1 MSETNKHRDN
11 GDLDRPIRR
20 NNGSGDRNR
29 TRSSASGSRPP
40 RRSGSSNDD
49 LAREIRATME
59 RNDRPRNR
67 QNSGRRRPPQGGNY
81 RRHAAAA
88 QSSMNGFKA
97 ALIAGAI
104 IIGII
109 LIVLIIIYI
118 KGIGNSKGKFFRT
131 TVINGVDVS
140 EMTEAQAYNAIMKSS
155 TTPENIV
162 LTTVA
167 GKEVSIPMK
176 DIGYTDNIKPALK
189 NYMDDQNYYF
199 WFTDKDNKYDFQT
212 EFTYDKDKLRAKV
225 KEEIINKSGNQEPK
239 NAYIVSTASGFE
251 IVKEVKGDKIDDSC
265 LDTLMTYIFSF
276 LDKGE
281 YNVDLSGADI
291 YQLPKVVAA
300 DLQKE
305 LKNLENISDIEITF
319 DFGYATETLYGSEFK
334 SWIIYGEKSAKEGF
348 DVDESMVESYVER
361 LSDKYD
367 TFGKSRNF
375 KSTSKGDIVV
385 PQGRGN
391 YGWWLDKDKM
401 RDYIIDLIKEGDSV
415 KVEPKYYV
423 NPDSNYTYT
432 CKPEWRTAESDIGDT
447 YCEVD
452 ISKQHFW
459 FYKDGELKHECNV
472 VTGLPT
478 PERETPEGVYKLW
491 IKERNA
497 TLKGESWNT
506 KVSYWNNISTFGIGF
521 HDATWQPYFGGTRY
535 LNYGSHGCINMS
547 VADAKYV
554 YENVP
559 MLTPVIIYR

>member
-1 MSETNKHRDN
+1 MSDKTRHRDN
-11 GDLDRPIRR
+11 GDLERPMRRDYDGSDR
-20 NNGSGDRNR
+20 SRNR
-29 TRSSASGSRPP
+29 PSNGNGRPV
-40 RRSGSSNDD
+40 RRMGNSNDD

-59 RNDRPRNR
+59 RNDRPRQR
-67 QNSGRRRPPQGGNY
+67 QNPNRRRRPPQGGNY
-81 RRHAAAA
+81 RRQAAAA
-88 QSSMNGFKA
+88 SSMNGFKA

-118 KGIGNSKGKFFRT
+118 KGIGNSKGKFFKT

-140 EMTEAQAYNAIMKSS
+140 EMTEAQAYNALMKSTS
-155 TTPENIV
+155 NPDTIT
-162 LTTVA
+162 LKTVA
-167 GKEVSIPMK
+167 GKDVPIKME

-199 WFTDKDNKYDFQT
+199 WFTEKDNKYDFQT

-225 KEEIINKSGNQEPK
+225 KEEVIDKSGNQEPK
-239 NAYIVSTASGFE
+239 NAYILSTTSGFE

-265 LDTLMTYIFSF
+265 LDTLMEYIFGF

-319 DFGYATETLYGSEFK
+319 DFGYTTETLYGSEFK
-334 SWIIYGEKSAKEGF
+334 SWIIYGEKSAKQGF
-348 DVDESMVESYVER
+348 DVDESMVEAYVER

-367 TFGKSRNF
+367 TYGKSRHF
-375 KSTSKGDIVV
+375 KSTTRGEIVV

-401 RDYIIDLIKEGDSV
+401 RDYIIDLIKDCESV

-452 ISKQHFW
+452 LSKQHFW
-459 FYKDGELKHECNV
+459 FYKDGKLMHECDIV
-472 VTGLPT
+472 SGLPT
-478 PERETPEGVYKLW
+478 PERETPEGIYKLW

-506 KVSYWNNISTFGIGF
+506 KVAYWNNISTFGIGF
-521 HDATWQPYFGGTRY
+521 HDATWQAWFGGTRY
-535 LNYGSHGCINMS
+535 LNNGSHGCLNMT